1 MNNPKTFW
9 QTAFVFTFLANLAIL
24 VWSAMRWAEIGV
36 ILYHSVWGVALLLYL
51 GILAGCVFLFF
62 WIKTGDSRV
71 ERLVSLL
78 ELTPLSNIF
87 WRGLGWGLF
96 SGILLLIP
104 WLKFTLRVGEVVKGS
119 TQDPVLTTILFYWI
133 CWWLVLL
140 ASAAL
145 KVALQTS
152 WQGGFAAALVLL
164 GVAYE
169 IFIRFR
175 AVSDYPFSLGWSE
188 TSRYF
193 YASLF
198 FSKSL
203 YGETFPLSTL
213 HPTRYFLQSLAY
225 LIPSWGL
232 TEHRFWQFLLWIVLT
247 GVVAVSLAWRA
258 LIPNSQSAGEGLKTL
273 KSRSDAKNK
282 EITTK
287 ATTEHDV
294 KAIKIFHRVPLLPS
308 WLKGFF
314 SGLGSRKLGIPALFA
329 GWFFLYLL
337 LVGVYYHLSVIIFIP
352 LLFVSPKHP
361 WRSLV
366 AVIFASLWAGVSR
379 VNWFPM
385 PAMIALAIYLLEVP
399 VHRNSNT
406 RILDYRIFEYL
417 QGPFLWT
424 IAGLLAALAAQ
435 AAYIPLSGNADNP
448 EMFASSFTSDLL
460 WYRLWPNALFPLGIV
475 PAILIVSGPFLGVL
489 AAATLRWKQLH
500 PIRWLGLWGMIL
512 VLFAGSLVVSVKIGG
527 GGDLHNMDAYAV
539 LLGIVS
545 AWFIGGKVVSE
556 GGTEFSP
563 SYNWPVTAVALLIPL
578 LFLIPS
584 LAPLITYNK
593 PWAQNQLQQLK
604 TLVESADGPVLF
616 TTERHLVTFGQ
627 IDVAMIPEYE
637 RVTLMEAAMSN
648 NRKMLEQFYSDLR
661 AQRFALIVSGKE
673 NLFVKEGEPFAE
685 ENNAWNMRIAPYIL
699 CDYESIALF
708 DSDHSR
714 FEVFAPRAEPGVCP

>member
-9 QTAFVFTFLANLAIL
+9 QTAFAFTFLANLAIL

-36 ILYHSVWGVALLLYL
+36 ILYRSVWGVALLLYL

-78 ELTPLSNIF
+78 ELTPLSGMF
-87 WRGLGWGLF
+87 WRGLGWSLF
-96 SGILLLIP
+96 AGILLLIP
-104 WLKFTLRVGEVVKGS
+104 WLKFTLRVGEVVKRS
-119 TQDPVLTTILFYWI
+119 TQDPVLTTIFFYWI

-145 KVALQTS
+145 KVALKTS
-152 WQGGFAAALVLL
+152 WQGGFAAALVIL

-193 YASLF
+193 YASLY

-247 GVVAVSLAWRA
+247 GMAAVSLAWRA
-258 LIPNSQSAGEGLKTL
+258 LLSPLPMGEG
-273 KSRSDAKNK
+273 RRG
-282 EITTK
+282 EG
-287 ATTEHDV
+287 
-294 KAIKIFHRVPLLPS
+294 
-308 WLKGFF
+308 W
-314 SGLGSRKLGIPALFA
+314 LFA

-337 LVGVYYHLSVIIFIP
+337 LVGVYYHLTVIIFIP
-352 LLFVSPKHP
+352 LLFVSPRHP
-361 WRSLV
+361 WRSLA

-385 PAMIALAIYLLEVP
+385 PAMLALAIYLLEVP
-399 VHRNSNT
+399 VHHEGTKAQNSKKPGVFVT
-406 RILDYRIFEYL
+406 SWLIYL
-417 QGPFLWT
+417 KLPAIWT
-424 IAGLLAALAAQ
+424 LTGLLAALAAQ
-435 AAYIPLSGNADNP
+435 AAYIPLSGNANNP

-475 PAILIVSGPFLGVL
+475 PAILIVSGPFLGIL
-489 AAATLRWKQLH
+489 IASTLRWKQLH

-527 GGDLHNMDAYAV
+527 GGDLHNMDTYAV

-556 GGTEFSP
+556 SRTDFSPSCYFSP
-563 SYNWPVTAVALLIPL
+563 SYNWPITAAALLIPL
-578 LFLIPS
+578 LFLLPS

-604 TLVESADGPVLF
+604 TLVEAANGPVLF

-627 IDVAMIPEYE
+627 IDVAMIPQYE

-648 NRKMLEQFYSDLR
+648 NRKMLESFYADLR
-661 AQRFALIVSGKE
+661 ARRFALIVSGKE

-685 ENNAWNMRIAPYIL
+685 ENNAWNMRISPYIL
-699 CDYESIALF
+699 CDYEPVALF

>member
-1 MNNPKTFW
+1 MTNPKTFW
-9 QTAFVFTFLANLAIL
+9 QTAFVFTFFANLAIL

-36 ILYHSVWGVALLLYL
+36 ILYRSVWGVALLLYL

-71 ERLVSLL
+71 EQLVSLL

-96 SGILLLIP
+96 AGILLLIP

-140 ASAAL
+140 TSAAL
-145 KVALQTS
+145 KVALKTS
-152 WQGGFAAALVLL
+152 WQGGFAAALVIL

-175 AVSDYPFSLGWSE
+175 VVSDYPFSLGWSE

-193 YASLF
+193 YASLY

-232 TEHRFWQFLLWIVLT
+232 TEHRFWQFLLWIALT
-247 GVVAVSLAWRA
+247 GMAAISLAWRV
-258 LIPNSQSAGEGLKTL
+258 LLSPLPSGEG
-273 KSRSDAKNK
+273 SRG
-282 EITTK
+282 EG
-287 ATTEHDV
+287 
-294 KAIKIFHRVPLLPS
+294 
-308 WLKGFF
+308 W
-314 SGLGSRKLGIPALFA
+314 LFA

-337 LVGVYYHLSVIIFIP
+337 LVGVYYHLTVIIFVP

-361 WRSLV
+361 WRSLI
-366 AVIFASLWAGVSR
+366 AILFASLWAGVSR

-385 PAMIALAIYLLEVP
+385 PAMIAVAIYLLEVQY
-399 VHRNSNT
+399 SNT
-406 RILDYRIFEYL
+406 RPLDYL
-417 QGPFLWT
+417 KWPFLWT
-424 IAGLLAALAAQ
+424 LTGLLAALAAQ
-435 AAYIPLSGNADNP
+435 AAYIPLSGNANNP

-475 PAILIVSGPFLGVL
+475 PAILIVSGPFLLVL
-489 AAATLRWKQLH
+489 IAATLQQWKRLH
-500 PIRWLGLWGMIL
+500 PLRWLGLWGMIF

-527 GGDLHNMDAYAV
+527 GGDLHNMDTYAV
-539 LLGIVS
+539 LLGVVS

-556 GGTEFSP
+556 SGTDFSL
-563 SYNWPVTAVALLIPL
+563 SRSWPVTSIALLIPL

-604 TLVESADGPVLF
+604 TLVEAANGPILF

-648 NRKMLEQFYSDLR
+648 NRKMLEQLYSDLR
-661 AQRFALIVSGKE
+661 AHRFALIVSGKE
-673 NLFVKEGEPFAE
+673 NLFVKEDEPFAE
-685 ENNAWNMRIAPYIL
+685 ENNVWNLRIAPYIL
-699 CDYESIALF
+699 CYYESVALF
-708 DSDHSR
+708 ESDYSR
-714 FEVFAPRAEPGVCP
+714 FEVFAPRAAPGVCP

>member
-1 MNNPKTFW
+1 MTNPKTFW
-9 QTAFVFTFLANLAIL
+9 QTTFVFTFLANLAIL

-36 ILYHSVWGVALLLYL
+36 ILYRSVWGIALLLYL
-51 GILAGCVFLFF
+51 GVLAGCVFLFF
-62 WIKTGDSRV
+62 WMKTGDSRV
-71 ERLVSLL
+71 EKLVSWL

-96 SGILLLIP
+96 AGILLLIP

-119 TQDPVLTTILFYWI
+119 TQDPVLTTILFYWMT
-133 CWWLVLL
+133 WWLVLL

-145 KVALQTS
+145 KVALKAS
-152 WQGGFAAALVLL
+152 WQGGFAAALVIL

-193 YASLF
+193 YASLY
-198 FSKSL
+198 FSEWL
-203 YGETFPLSTL
+203 YGERFPLSTL

-247 GVVAVSLAWRA
+247 AAVAVSLAWRA
-258 LIPNSQSAGEGLKTL
+258 LTSPLPAGEG
-273 KSRSDAKNK
+273 RRD
-282 EITTK
+282 EG
-287 ATTEHDV
+287 
-294 KAIKIFHRVPLLPS
+294 
-308 WLKGFF
+308 W
-314 SGLGSRKLGIPALFA
+314 LFA

-337 LVGVYYHLSVIIFIP
+337 LVGVYYHLTPLIFIP

-385 PAMIALAIYLLEVP
+385 PAMIAVAIYLLEV
-399 VHRNSNT
+399 RYSSIRCSSNRVSNIAS
-406 RILDYRIFEYL
+406 RILHYL
-417 QGPFLWT
+417 KWPFVWT
-424 IAGLLAALAAQ
+424 IFGLLAALAAQ

-460 WYRLWPNALFPLGIV
+460 WYRLWPNPLFPLGIV
-475 PAILIVSGPFLGVL
+475 PAILIVSGPFLFVL
-489 AAATLRWKQLH
+489 IAATLQWKCLH

-512 VLFAGSLVVSVKIGG
+512 VLFGGSLVVSAKIGG
-527 GGDLHNMDAYAV
+527 GGDLHNMDTYAV
-539 LLGIVS
+539 LLGVV
-545 AWFIGGKVVSE
+545 AAYFIGGKVASE
-556 GGTEFSP
+556 DTTDFRPPHS
-563 SYNWPVTAVALLIPL
+563 WPVAAVALVIPL

-584 LAPLITYNK
+584 LAPLVQYNK

-604 TLVESADGPVLF
+604 TLVESTNGPVLF
-616 TTERHLVTFGQ
+616 TTERHLVTFGK
-627 IDVAMIPEYE
+627 INAAMIPKYE

-648 NRKMLEQFYSDLR
+648 NRPMLEAFYADLR
-661 AQRFALIVSGKE
+661 SHRFALIVSGKE
-673 NLFVKEGEPFAE
+673 NLFVKEDEPFAE
-685 ENNAWNMRIAPYIL
+685 ENNVWNARISPYIL
-699 CDYESIALF
+699 CYYEPIALF
-708 DSDHSR
+708 ESDYSR

>member
-1 MNNPKTFW
+1 MTNPKTFW
-9 QTAFVFTFLANLAIL
+9 QTTFVFTFLANLAIL
-24 VWSAMRWAEIGV
+24 AWSAMRWAEIGV
-36 ILYHSVWGVALLLYL
+36 ILYRSVWGIALLLYL

-78 ELTPLSNIF
+78 ELTPLSNLFGRI
-87 WRGLGWGLF
+87 LGWGLF
-96 SGILLLIP
+96 AGILLLIP
-104 WLKFTLRVGEVVKGS
+104 WLKFTLRIGEVVKNS
-119 TQDPVLTTILFYWI
+119 TQDPVLTTILFYWV
-133 CWWLVLL
+133 CWWLVLF

-193 YASLF
+193 YASLY

-203 YGETFPLSTL
+203 YGENFPLSTL

-232 TEHRFWQFLLWIVLT
+232 TEHRFWQFLLWIALT
-247 GVVAVSLAWRA
+247 GMAALALAWRA
-258 LIPNSQSAGEGLKTL
+258 LTSPLPSGEG
-273 KSRSDAKNK
+273 RRG
-282 EITTK
+282 EG
-287 ATTEHDV
+287 
-294 KAIKIFHRVPLLPS
+294 
-308 WLKGFF
+308 W
-314 SGLGSRKLGIPALFA
+314 LFA

-337 LVGVYYHLSVIIFIP
+337 LVGVYYHLTVMIFIP

-361 WRSLV
+361 WRSLI
-366 AVIFASLWAGVSR
+366 AILFASLWAGVSR

-385 PAMIALAIYLLEVP
+385 PAMIAVAIYLLEV
-399 VHRNSNT
+399 RYSNT
-406 RILDYRIFEYL
+406 RILDYL
-417 QGPFLWT
+417 KWPFLWT
-424 IAGLLAALAAQ
+424 LFGLLAALAAQ
-435 AAYIPLSGNADNP
+435 AAYIPLSGNASNP
-448 EMFASSFTSDLL
+448 EIFASSFTSDLL
-460 WYRLWPNALFPLGIV
+460 WYRLWPNPLFPLGIV
-475 PAILIVSGPFLGVL
+475 PAILIVSGPFLLVL
-489 AAATLRWKQLH
+489 IAATLHWKQLH

-512 VLFAGSLVVSVKIGG
+512 VLLAGSLVVSVKIGG
-527 GGDLHNMDAYAV
+527 GGDLHNMDTYAV
-539 LLGIVS
+539 LLGVVS
-545 AWFIGGKVVSE
+545 AWWMGGKVVRE
-556 GGTEFSP
+556 DGTDLSP
-563 SYNWPVTAVALLIPL
+563 SCNWPITSTALLIPL
-578 LFLIPS
+578 LFLLPS
-584 LAPLITYNK
+584 LAPLVTYNQ

-604 TLVESADGPVLF
+604 TLVEAANGPVLF

-661 AQRFALIVSGKE
+661 ARRFALIVSGKE
-673 NLFVKEGEPFAE
+673 NLFVKEDEPFAE
-685 ENNAWNMRIAPYIL
+685 ENNVWNMRVAPYIL
-699 CDYESIALF
+699 CYYESVALF
-708 DSDHSR
+708 ESDYSR
-714 FEVFAPRAEPGVCP
+714 FEVFAPRAAPGSCP

>member
-1 MNNPKTFW
+1 MNSPKTFW
-9 QTAFVFTFLANLAIL
+9 QTTFVFTFLANLAIL

-36 ILYHSVWGVALLLYL
+36 ILYRSVWGIALLLYL
-51 GILAGCVFLFF
+51 GVLAGCVFLFF
-62 WIKTGDSRV
+62 WTRTGDSRV
-71 ERLVSLL
+71 EKLVSWL
-78 ELTPLSNIF
+78 ELTPFSNIF

-96 SGILLLIP
+96 TGTLLLIP
-104 WLKFTLRVGEVVKGS
+104 WLKFTLRVGEVVKNS

-145 KVALQTS
+145 KVALKTS
-152 WQGGFAAALVLL
+152 WQGGFAAALVIL

-193 YASLF
+193 YASLY
-198 FSKSL
+198 FSQTL

-232 TEHRFWQFLLWIVLT
+232 TEHRAWQLLLWIVMT
-247 GVVAVSLAWRA
+247 GAVANSLAWRA
-258 LIPNSQSAGEGLKTL
+258 LTSPLPPGEG
-273 KSRSDAKNK
+273 RRG
-282 EITTK
+282 EG
-287 ATTEHDV
+287 
-294 KAIKIFHRVPLLPS
+294 R
-308 WLKGFF
+308 
-314 SGLGSRKLGIPALFA
+314 LFA

-337 LVGVYYHLSVIIFIP
+337 LVGVYYHLAMMVFVP

-361 WRSLV
+361 WRSLI
-366 AVIFASLWAGVSR
+366 AVVVASLWAGVSR

-385 PAMIALAIYLLEVP
+385 PAMIALAIYLMEVP
-399 VHRNSNT
+399 FNEFKKDERGKNRAAPFSSF
-406 RILDYRIFEYL
+406 IFHLLPYL
-417 QGPFLWT
+417 SMPFLWT
-424 IAGLLAALAAQ
+424 ISGLFSALIAQ
-435 AAYIPLSGNADNP
+435 TAYIPLSGNADNL

-475 PAILIVSGPFLGVL
+475 PAILIVSGPFLFVL
-489 AAATLRWKQLH
+489 VAATLQWKRLH
-500 PIRWLGLWGMIL
+500 PIRWVGLWGMIL
-512 VLFAGSLVVSVKIGG
+512 VLFGGSLVVSAKIGG
-527 GGDLHNMDAYAV
+527 GGDLHNMDAYAA

-545 AWFIGGKVVSE
+545 AYFIGGKVVSE
-556 GGTEFSP
+556 GTTDFSP
-563 SYNWPVTAVALLIPL
+563 SRSWPVTAVALLVPL
-578 LFLIPS
+578 LFLIPA
-584 LAPLITYNK
+584 LAPIIMYDK
-593 PWAQNQLQQLK
+593 AQTGNNLQQLK
-604 TLVESADGPVLF
+604 TLAESANGPVLF

-661 AQRFALIVSGKE
+661 AKRFALIVSGKE
-673 NLFVKEGEPFAE
+673 NLFIKEGEPFAE
-685 ENNAWNMRIAPYIL
+685 ENNAWNTRISPYIL
-699 CDYESIALF
+699 CYYEPVALF

-714 FEVFAPRAEPGVCP
+714 FEVFAPRPEPGVCP

>member
-1 MNNPKTFW
+1 MNSPKTFW
-9 QTAFVFTFLANLAIL
+9 QTTFVFTFLANLVIL

-36 ILYHSVWGVALLLYL
+36 ILYRSVWGIALLLYL
-51 GILAGCVFLFF
+51 GVLAGCVFLFF
-62 WIKTGDSRV
+62 WIKTGDSRA

-87 WRGLGWGLF
+87 WRGLGWSLF
-96 SGILLLIP
+96 AGILLLIP

-145 KVALQTS
+145 KVALKTC

-193 YASLF
+193 YASLY

-203 YGETFPLSTL
+203 YRETFPLSTL

-247 GVVAVSLAWRA
+247 AAVAVSLAGRA
-258 LIPNSQSAGEGLKTL
+258 LIPHSQSAG
-273 KSRSDAKNK
+273 D
-282 EITTK
+282 
-287 ATTEHDV
+287 
-294 KAIKIFHRVPLLPS
+294 
-308 WLKGFF
+308 
-314 SGLGSRKLGIPALFA
+314 GLGNRKLGIPALFA

-337 LVGVYYHLSVIIFIP
+337 LVGVYYHLAVMVFVP

-361 WRSLV
+361 WRSLL

-385 PAMIALAIYLLEVP
+385 PAMLALAIYLLEKP
-399 VHRNSNT
+399 L
-406 RILDYRIFEYL
+406 LDEKPHTAVESLRALLAYL
-417 QGPFLWT
+417 KWPAIWT
-424 IAGLLAALAAQ
+424 FFGLLAALAAQ

-475 PAILIVSGPFLGVL
+475 PAILIVSGPLLGVL
-489 AAATLRWKQLH
+489 VAATLHWKRLH
-500 PIRWLGLWGMIL
+500 PIRWVGLWGMIL
-512 VLFAGSLVVSVKIGG
+512 VLFGGSLVVSAKIGG

-545 AWFIGGKVVSE
+545 AYFIGGKVISK
-556 GGTEFSP
+556 GGAGFRLSTS
-563 SYNWPVTAVALLIPL
+563 WPVTAVALLIPL

-584 LAPLITYNK
+584 LAPRVTYNK

-616 TTERHLVTFGQ
+616 ITERHLVTFGQ
-627 IDVAMIPEYE
+627 INVPMIPQYE

-648 NRKMLEQFYSDLR
+648 NRKMLEQFYTDLR
-661 AQRFALIVSGKE
+661 THRFALIVSGKE
-673 NLFVKEGEPFAE
+673 NLFVKEDEPFAE
-685 ENNAWNMRIAPYIL
+685 ENNAWNTRIAPYIL
-699 CDYESIALF
+699 CYYQSAALF

-714 FEVFAPRAEPGVCP
+714 FEVFAPRTEPGVCP

>member
-1 MNNPKTFW
+1 MTSSKTFW
-9 QTAFVFTFLANLAIL
+9 QTTFIFTFLANLAIL
-24 VWSAMRWAEIGV
+24 TWSAMRWAEIGV
-36 ILYHSVWGVALLLYL
+36 ILHRSVWGVALLLYL
-51 GILAGCVFLFF
+51 GVLAGCLFLFF
-62 WIKTGDSRV
+62 WIKTDDSRA
-71 ERLVSLL
+71 EKLVSLL
-78 ELTPLSNIF
+78 ELTPLTGVF

-96 SGILLLIP
+96 TGILLLIP

-119 TQDPVLTTILFYWI
+119 TQDPVLTTILFYWM

-145 KVALQTS
+145 KVALKTS
-152 WQGGFAAALVLL
+152 WQGGFAAALVIL

-193 YASLF
+193 YASLY
-198 FSKSL
+198 FSQLL

-232 TEHRFWQFLLWIVLT
+232 TEHRIWQFLLWIVLT
-247 GVVAVSLAWRA
+247 AAVAVSLAWRA
-258 LIPNSQSAGEGLKTL
+258 LIPNSQS
-273 KSRSDAKNK
+273 

-294 KAIKIFHRVPLLPS
+294 NALKIFHHAPLSPS
-308 WLKGFF
+308 WSKGFF

-337 LVGVYYHLSVIIFIP
+337 LVGVYYHLAVMVFVP

-361 WRSLV
+361 WRSLI
-366 AVIFASLWAGVSR
+366 AVVVASLWAGVSR

-385 PAMIALAIYLLEVP
+385 PAMIALAIYLMEVP
-399 VHRNSNT
+399 FNEFKKDERRKNRAAPLSSF
-406 RILDYRIFEYL
+406 IFHLSSYISM
-417 QGPFLWT
+417 PFLWT
-424 IAGLLAALAAQ
+424 IFGLFSALAAQ

-448 EMFASSFTSDLL
+448 EIFASSFTSDLL

-475 PAILIVSGPFLGVL
+475 PAILIVSGPFLFVL
-489 AAATLRWKQLH
+489 VAATLQWKRLH
-500 PIRWLGLWGMIL
+500 PIRWVGLWGMIL
-512 VLFAGSLVVSVKIGG
+512 VLFGGSLVVSAKIGG

-545 AWFIGGKVVSE
+545 AYFIGGKVVSE
-556 GGTEFSP
+556 SMTDFSP
-563 SYNWPVTAVALLIPL
+563 PRSWPVTAVALVIPL

-584 LAPLITYNK
+584 LAPLVTYNK
-593 PWAQNQLQQLK
+593 ALVGNNLQQLK

-627 IDVAMIPEYE
+627 INVAMIPEYE

-661 AQRFALIVSGKE
+661 ARRFALIVSGKE
-673 NLFVKEGEPFAE
+673 NLFIKENEPFAE
-685 ENNAWNMRIAPYIL
+685 ENNAWNMRISPYIL
-699 CDYESIALF
+699 CDYEPVALF

>member
-1 MNNPKTFW
+1 MTNPKTFW
-9 QTAFVFTFLANLAIL
+9 QTTFVFTFLANLAIL

-36 ILYHSVWGVALLLYL
+36 ILHRSVWGVALLLYL
-51 GILAGCVFLFF
+51 GVLAGCVFLFF
-62 WIKTGDSRV
+62 WMKPGDSRV
-71 ERLVSLL
+71 ERLVSWL
-78 ELTPLSNIF
+78 ELTPLSNLF

-96 SGILLLIP
+96 TGILLLIP

-119 TQDPVLTTILFYWI
+119 TQDPVLTTILFYWM
-133 CWWLVLL
+133 CWWLILL

-145 KVALQTS
+145 KVALKTS
-152 WQGGFAAALVLL
+152 WQGGFAAALVSL

-193 YASLF
+193 YASLY
-198 FSKSL
+198 FSQSL

-247 GVVAVSLAWRA
+247 AAVAVSLAWRA
-258 LIPNSQSAGEGLKTL
+258 LIPDSQSK
-273 KSRSDAKNK
+273 
-282 EITTK
+282 ITTK

-294 KAIKIFHRVPLLPS
+294 KALKIFRRAPLLPS

-314 SGLGSRKLGIPALFA
+314 SGLESRKLGIPALFA

-337 LVGVYYHLSVIIFIP
+337 LVGVYYHLTVMVFVP

-361 WRSLV
+361 WRSLI
-366 AVIFASLWAGVSR
+366 AVVFASLWAGVSR

-385 PAMIALAIYLLEVP
+385 PAMIALAIYLLEVRYSSIR
-399 VHRNSNT
+399 VSNIEP
-406 RILDYRIFEYL
+406 RILEYL
-417 QGPFLWT
+417 KWPFLWT
-424 IAGLLAALAAQ
+424 IAGLLSALIAQ
-435 AAYIPLSGNADNP
+435 AAYIPLSGNASNP

-460 WYRLWPNALFPLGIV
+460 WYRLWPNPLFPLGIV

-489 AAATLRWKQLH
+489 AAATLQWKRLH
-500 PIRWLGLWGMIL
+500 PIRWVGLWGMIL
-512 VLFAGSLVVSVKIGG
+512 VLFGGSLVVSAKIGG

-545 AWFIGGKVVSE
+545 AYFIGGKVVSE
-556 GGTEFSP
+556 GTTDFSP
-563 SYNWPVTAVALLIPL
+563 SRPSCNWPVAAVALLIPL

-584 LAPLITYNK
+584 LMPLVTYNK
-593 PWAQNQLQQLK
+593 DWTANNLQQLK
-604 TLVESADGPVLF
+604 TLAESADGPVLF

-627 IDVAMIPEYE
+627 IDVAMFPEYE

-661 AQRFALIVSGKE
+661 ARRFALIVSGKE
-673 NLFVKEGEPFAE
+673 NLFIKEGEPFAE
-685 ENNAWNMRIAPYIL
+685 ENNAWNMRISPYIL
-699 CDYESIALF
+699 CHYEPVALF

-714 FEVFAPRAEPGVCP
+714 FEVFAPRAEPGICP